1 MKNKYFTIRTMN
13 LLLVGIL
20 LLTYQWITGVREKEE
35 ELALLN
41 RKLAN
46 AEDTIDNVK
55 NQLPEENA
63 TDGTD
68 LYEDGT
74 YTGEG
79 QGFGGVIQVKVVI
92 AEGSIDSVEI
102 LKADKED
109 EAYLDMAKGI
119 VEDIIDQQ
127 TYEVDAASGATY
139 SSEGIKSA
147 VEDALEQAVKS

>member
-41 RKLAN
+41 SKLAN